1 MLGALRIN
9 LPFRQRGVTLIELM
23 IAVAVVGI
31 LAAIAYP
38 SYTDYVRKGKRAT
51 AQAALQDL
59 ANRQQ
64 IYLLDQRVYTNDL
77 NAIRFQA
84 PQEIRNDYSFSV
96 TITPPSGTPAPYFL
110 ATATPSASLA
120 ARGEQN
126 ITLSNNGTKLPNATG
141 YWGK

>member
-1 MLGALRIN
+1 
-9 LPFRQRGVTLIELM
+9 
-23 IAVAVVGI
+23 
-31 LAAIAYP
+31 
-38 SYTDYVRKGKRAT
+38 VRKGKRAT

-64 IYLLDQRVYTNDL
+64 IYLLDQRVYTTDL
-77 NAIRFQA
+77 NAIRFQT
-84 PQEIRNDYSFSV
+84 PQEIRNDYTFTV

-110 ATATPSASLA
+110 ATATPSAGLVG
-120 ARGEQN
+120 RGEQN